1 MGTQPVL
8 GWLVALLNLTQ
19 VLQACLPP
27 IYPSGADADTD
38 KAVMTPRPTPTKA
51 PMENVPV
58 NQADGGQNDGGIPAV
73 VDHLER
79 CRCPVCQWAVSR
91 IASASELDDSASTG
105 SYGASTR
112 CAGTL
117 PNSTTAHVP
126 LSQDSTSG
134 FEAVSG
140 MEAKDQQASRET
152 PGGGLAGP
160 RSSLL
165 YPSLEKEGSGLD
177 GNANG
182 AFQYSLQV
190 PYGSVV

>member
-1 MGTQPVL
+1 M
-8 GWLVALLNLTQ
+8 
-19 VLQACLPP
+19 LQACLPP

-38 KAVMTPRPTPTKA
+38 KAVVTPRPTPTKA

-58 NQADGGQNDGGIPAV
+58 KQADVGHNFGGPPAV

-79 CRCPVCQWAVSR
+79 CRCPVCQWAISR
-91 IASASELDDSASTG
+91 IASSSEPDDSPSTG

-117 PNSTTAHVP
+117 PKSTIAHVS
-126 LSQDSTSG
+126 LSQDATSG

-140 MEAKDQQASRET
+140 MEAKDQQASQET

-165 YPSLEKEGSGLD
+165 YPSLEKEGSGLE

-182 AFQYSLQV
+182 AFKYSLQV
-190 PYGSVV
+190 PYDSVV